1 MERALRHISVERG
14 HDPRQFALLPFGGAG
29 GLHAV
34 DLARSLRIPTII
46 APTAPGALSAVG
58 VLVADVIKDQSRTVM
73 FTYRAKGTSRLGKV
87 FAQMEREAAAL
98 LRAEGFP
105 RSKQRHERLL
115 AMRYRGQSFE
125 LEVRN
130 TTGDLAAE
138 FHRAHR
144 ERYGYAQE
152 QSEIEIVSARL
163 RSFGLVEK
171 LPERRLAAG
180 KNKPHGKVTAHLGG
194 RKMSVAL
201 YKRDELFANTK
212 LQTPCIVTEY
222 SATTLIDADS
232 KARIDAIR
240 QFAYRVEMKNFDPTT
255 LEIYR
260 ALFTSVAEEMGV
272 ALRRTA
278 FSPNIKER
286 RDYSC
291 AVFDADGRVI
301 AQGDHMPVHL
311 GSMPMAVA
319 AALEEIAIAP
329 GDVVA
334 LNDPFA
340 GGTHLPDVTLV
351 MPVVSGKR
359 MLFYVANRAHH
370 ADIGGATPGSMGLAT
385 DIYGEGIRIPPIRL
399 VRNGVLDTDTMRLL
413 LANVRGNVERRGDFD
428 AQIGSL
434 KTGAARLLEIIE
446 RRGERETTEYASQL
460 IDYSARLMRYTIAA
474 IPDGSYEAEDALDDD
489 GVDDRPVLIKVRITI
504 KGERAVVDFTGSA
517 PQVTGAINAVEAI
530 TVSAVSYVFRCL
542 VGGEVP
548 ASAGLMEPIE
558 VIAPRG
564 TVVNANPPASVA
576 GGNVETSQRIVD
588 VLVQGIGPGFTGAHT
603 SGEPGHDEQSHDRRH
618 RHAQRPGVFL
628 LRNRCGRHG
637 SASDCCMA

>member
-1 MERALRHISVERG
+1 MPDR
-14 HDPRQFALLPFGGAG
+14 
-29 GLHAV
+29 
-34 DLARSLRIPTII
+34 
-46 APTAPGALSAVG
+46 
-58 VLVADVIKDQSRTVM
+58 
-73 FTYRAKGTSRLGKV
+73 
-87 FAQMEREAAAL
+87 
-98 LRAEGFP
+98 
-105 RSKQRHERLL
+105 
-115 AMRYRGQSFE
+115 
-125 LEVRN
+125 
-130 TTGDLAAE
+130 
-138 FHRAHR
+138 
-144 ERYGYAQE
+144 
-152 QSEIEIVSARL
+152 
-163 RSFGLVEK
+163 
-171 LPERRLAAG
+171 
-180 KNKPHGKVTAHLGG
+180 
-194 RKMSVAL
+194 
-201 YKRDELFANTK
+201 
-212 LQTPCIVTEY
+212 
-222 SATTLIDADS
+222 
-232 KARIDAIR
+232 
-240 QFAYRVEMKNFDPTT
+240 FDPTT

-291 AVFDADGRVI
+291 AVFDAQGRVI

-319 AALEEIAIAP
+319 AALAEIDIVP

-351 MPVVSGKR
+351 MPVAIR
-359 MLFYVANRAHH
+359 RRILFYVANRAHH

-385 DIYGEGIRIPPIRL
+385 DIYGEGIRIPPVRL
-399 VRNGVLDTDTMRLL
+399 VRSGELDRDTMRLL

-446 RRGERETTEYASQL
+446 RRGEREATEYATQL
-460 IDYSARLMRYTIAA
+460 INYSARLMRHTIAS

-489 GVDDRPVLIKVRITI
+489 GVEDRAVPIRVRVTI
-504 KGERAVVDFTGSA
+504 KGERAVVDFSGSA
-517 PQVTGAINAVEAI
+517 PQVVGAINAVEAI

-542 VGGEVP
+542 IDGEVP
-548 ASAGLMEPIE
+548 ASAGLVEPIE

-588 VLVQGIGPGFTGAHT
+588 VLFKALAQALPDRIPAASQGTMNNLTIGGIDTRNGQEFSYYETVAGGMGARPASDGMSGVHT
-603 SGEPGHDEQSHDRRH
+603 HMTNSLNTPAEALEYAYPLRVREYRLRKGSGGKGKQRGGDGVVREIETLVPSRMSLLCDRRK
-618 RHAQRPGVFL
+618 RGPYGLFGGEDGAVGVNRIDDREVPGKSSYQLKPGDRIRVETPGGGGWGL
-628 LRNRCGRHG
+628 SC
-637 SASDCCMA
+637 